1 MAQILI
7 SSFNDWKAIEGQEF
21 GVSEYM
27 VIDQQR
33 INRFAEATGD
43 FQWIHTDVERAKRE
57 TPFKSTIAHGYLT
70 LSLIPSLLSQI
81 VETRNSHM
89 TVNYGVE
96 NLRFGQAVPS
106 GGEVRL
112 KARVAEVKDLR
123 GITRVKIALV
133 MEIRGEKKPAFSA
146 TIVLLY
152 HFES

>member
-1 MAQILI
+1 MAQKLI
-7 SSFNDWKAIEGQEF
+7 CSFKDWKAFEGKEF
-21 GVSEYM
+21 GISEYM
-27 VIDQQR
+27 VIDQRR

-43 FQWIHTDVERAKRE
+43 FQWIHTDVERAQRE
-57 TPFKSTIAHGYLT
+57 TPFKATIAHGYLT

-96 NLRFGQAVPS
+96 NLRFRQAVPS

-123 GITRVKIALV
+123 GICRVKIALD
-133 MEIRGEKKPAFSA
+133 MEIRGEKKPAFSG

-152 HFES
+152 HFGS